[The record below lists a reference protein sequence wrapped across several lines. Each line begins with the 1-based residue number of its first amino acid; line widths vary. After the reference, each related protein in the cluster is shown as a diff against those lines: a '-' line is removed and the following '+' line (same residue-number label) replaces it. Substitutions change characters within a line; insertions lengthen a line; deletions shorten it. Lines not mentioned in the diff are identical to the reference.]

1 VQQKRQG
8 RPLPFLRAQ
17 RRITSWR
24 AQQQERQLGRQQVR
38 RHQQERR
45 HQQAF
50 AQWQLGQQRVQQQA
64 QLALFGH
71 MRQGQQPTVLQ
82 RGSTWSFQ
90 FLEQLVR
97 FLGMVLHDN
106 NVLDTDGNHS
116 LFFIGFVCLPR
127 LNSSKPR

>member
-1 VQQKRQG
+1 
-8 RPLPFLRAQ
+8 LPFLRAQ

-24 AQQQERQLGRQQVR
+24 AQQQERQLGQQQV
-38 RHQQERR
+38 RR

-50 AQWQLGQQRVQQQA
+50 AQWQLGQRQEQQRVQQQA

-116 LFFIGFVCLPR
+116 LFLIGFVCLPR